1 MNIGITG
8 ATGFVG
14 RRLTQRLQSEAHT
27 VRAISLR
34 TPPVP
39 SDLARCDAIVH
50 LAGEPVA
57 QRWTKSAKQKILDS
71 REKGTRL
78 LVEAMRQSPPGVLV
92 SASAVGYYGSR
103 GDDVLTERASP
114 GSDFLADVC
123 IAWEREALEAAKLGV
138 RVATLRIGMV
148 LGAGGGALA
157 KMLTPFRLGLGG
169 RIGTGRQWMA
179 WIHLKDLCNL
189 ILFALSERGVSGALN
204 AVSPNPV
211 TNADFT
217 HALARALHRPAVLP
231 VPPAAL
237 KLFFG
242 EMSGVLLA
250 SQRAVPEAPLSAGFA
265 FQHADIGEALGDVLS
280 V

>member
-1 MNIGITG
+1 
-8 ATGFVG
+8 
-14 RRLTQRLQSEAHT
+14 
-27 VRAISLR
+27 
-34 TPPVP
+34 
-39 SDLARCDAIVH
+39 VH

-57 QRWTKSAKQKILDS
+57 QRWTRTAKQKILDS

-103 GDDVLTERASP
+103 GDEVLTERSSP
-114 GSDFLADVC
+114 GNDFLADVC
-123 IAWEREALEAAKLGV
+123 IAWEREALEAEKLGV

-169 RIGTGRQWMA
+169 RIGSGRQWMA

-204 AVSPNPV
+204 AASPNPV

-231 VPPAAL
+231 VPSAAL
-237 KLFFG
+237 KLLFG

-250 SQRAVPEAPLSAGFA
+250 SQRVVPEATLRAGFA

>member
-14 RRLTQRLQSEAHT
+14 RRLTQRLQSEAHA

-39 SDLARCDAIVH
+39 SDLAGCDAIVH

-57 QRWTKSAKQKILDS
+57 QRWTRTAKQKILDS

-103 GDDVLTERASP
+103 GDEVLTERSSP
-114 GSDFLADVC
+114 GNDFLADVC
-123 IAWEREALEAAKLGV
+123 IAWEREALAAEKLGV

-148 LGAGGGALA
+148 LGAAGGALA

-169 RIGTGRQWMA
+169 RIGSGRQWMA

-204 AVSPNPV
+204 AASPNPV

-231 VPPAAL
+231 VPSAAL
-237 KLFFG
+237 KLLFG

-250 SQRAVPEAPLSAGFA
+250 SQRVVPEATLRAGFA

>member
-14 RRLTQRLQSEAHT
+14 RRLTQRLQSEAHA

-39 SDLARCDAIVH
+39 SDLAGCDAIVH

-57 QRWTKSAKQKILDS
+57 QRWTRTAKQKILDS

-103 GDDVLTERASP
+103 GDEVLTERSSP
-114 GSDFLADVC
+114 GNDFLADVC
-123 IAWEREALEAAKLGV
+123 IAWEREALEAEKLGV

-169 RIGTGRQWMA
+169 RIGSGRQWMA

-217 HALARALHRPAVLP
+217 HALARALHKPAVLP

-237 KLFFG
+237 KLLFG

-250 SQRAVPEAPLSAGFA
+250 SQRVVPEATLRAGFA